1 MAVSSSTNRADTPFA
16 DITHFRSLIGALQYL
31 AITRP
36 DIQFAVNRVAQH
48 MHQPSEHDYHCLKRI
63 LRYIFGT
70 LGRGLLIRPEDLEL
84 RGFSDSDWAND
95 KNDRKSTSRFLVFLG
110 TNLISWCT
118 KKQPKV
124 SQSSTET
131 EYRALALLATETM
144 RGEAIAECL
153 SELQSESHENQQKA
167 LLTLVSITKVSPQN
181 RNLLAQTK
189 GVVSTLLSLS
199 MSPSSTTIQ
208 LLALSVLFN
217 LSLNPNLKQTLA
229 DMEKI
234 LFLNSVILSSTSAEP
249 SRIAAS
255 LLCSLAMLDKNKAK
269 FGVAGTVEALVKVI
283 SRPRGPASHHFLSTL
298 AELVQFHG
306 NCTVA
311 VRSGAVPVLIKL
323 VEDSD
328 CQDLAGTSL
337 AILCLLA
344 RFEEGLTALKE
355 MDKIVALLIEILK
368 GKCTLS
374 KEGAADILLRLFDES
389 EGCIRDALRLP
400 EFSSVLADLSVRGSV
415 IAREKASLLMKKLM
429 EANMD
434 VVYGDTGNKTAA
446 YLQWI

>member
-1 MAVSSSTNRADTPFA
+1 MA
-16 DITHFRSLIGALQYL
+16 
-31 AITRP
+31 RP
-36 DIQFAVNRVAQH
+36 R
-48 MHQPSEHDYHCLKRI
+48 
-63 LRYIFGT
+63 
-70 LGRGLLIRPEDLEL
+70 
-84 RGFSDSDWAND
+84 
-95 KNDRKSTSRFLVFLG
+95 
-110 TNLISWCT
+110 
-118 KKQPKV
+118 
-124 SQSSTET
+124 
-131 EYRALALLATETM
+131 
-144 RGEAIAECL
+144 EAIAECL

-181 RNLLAQTK
+181 RNLLAQTN
-189 GVVSTLLSLS
+189 GVVSTLLSLL

-208 LLALSVLFN
+208 LLALSILFN

-255 LLCSLAMLDKNKAK
+255 LLCSLAMLDKSKAK
-269 FGVAGTVEALVKVI
+269 FGVAGTIEALVKVI

-328 CQDLAGTSL
+328 CEDLAGTSL

-355 MDKIVALLIEILK
+355 IDKIVALLIEILK
-368 GKCTLS
+368 GKCMLS

-389 EGCIRDALRLP
+389 DGCIRDALRLP
-400 EFSSVLADLSVRGSV
+400 EFSSVLADVSVRGSV
-415 IAREKASLLMKKLM
+415 RAREKASLLMKKLM

-446 YLQWI
+446 YLQW

>member
-1 MAVSSSTNRADTPFA
+1 MA
-16 DITHFRSLIGALQYL
+16 
-31 AITRP
+31 RP
-36 DIQFAVNRVAQH
+36 R
-48 MHQPSEHDYHCLKRI
+48 
-63 LRYIFGT
+63 
-70 LGRGLLIRPEDLEL
+70 
-84 RGFSDSDWAND
+84 
-95 KNDRKSTSRFLVFLG
+95 
-110 TNLISWCT
+110 
-118 KKQPKV
+118 
-124 SQSSTET
+124 
-131 EYRALALLATETM
+131 
-144 RGEAIAECL
+144 EAIVECL

-167 LLTLVSITKVSPQN
+167 LLTLVSITKVNPHN
-181 RNLLAQTK
+181 RNLLAQTN

-208 LLALSVLFN
+208 LLALSILFN

-234 LFLNSVILSSTSAEP
+234 LFLNSVIMSSTSVEP

-311 VRSGAVPVLIKL
+311 VQSGAVPVLIKL
-323 VEDSD
+323 VKDSD
-328 CQDLAGTSL
+328 CEDLAGTSL

-368 GKCTLS
+368 GKCMLS

-400 EFSSVLADLSVRGSV
+400 ELSSVLADLSVRGSV
-415 IAREKASLLMKKLM
+415 RAREKASLLMKKLM

-446 YLQWI
+446 YLQC

>member
-1 MAVSSSTNRADTPFA
+1 MAR
-16 DITHFRSLIGALQYL
+16 
-31 AITRP
+31 
-36 DIQFAVNRVAQH
+36 
-48 MHQPSEHDYHCLKRI
+48 
-63 LRYIFGT
+63 
-70 LGRGLLIRPEDLEL
+70 
-84 RGFSDSDWAND
+84 
-95 KNDRKSTSRFLVFLG
+95 
-110 TNLISWCT
+110 
-118 KKQPKV
+118 
-124 SQSSTET
+124 
-131 EYRALALLATETM
+131 

>member
-1 MAVSSSTNRADTPFA
+1 MA
-16 DITHFRSLIGALQYL
+16 
-31 AITRP
+31 RP
-36 DIQFAVNRVAQH
+36 R
-48 MHQPSEHDYHCLKRI
+48 
-63 LRYIFGT
+63 
-70 LGRGLLIRPEDLEL
+70 
-84 RGFSDSDWAND
+84 
-95 KNDRKSTSRFLVFLG
+95 
-110 TNLISWCT
+110 
-118 KKQPKV
+118 
-124 SQSSTET
+124 
-131 EYRALALLATETM
+131 
-144 RGEAIAECL
+144 EAIAECL
-153 SELQSESHENQQKA
+153 SELQSESQENQQKA

-181 RNLLAQTK
+181 RNLLAQTN

-208 LLALSVLFN
+208 LLALSILFN

-234 LFLNSVILSSTSAEP
+234 LFLNSVIMSSTSAEP

-283 SRPRGPASHHFLSTL
+283 SRSRGPASHHFLSTL

-311 VRSGAVPVLIKL
+311 VQSGAVPVLIKL

-328 CQDLAGTSL
+328 CEDLAGTSL

-355 MDKIVALLIEILK
+355 IDKIVALLIEILK
-368 GKCTLS
+368 GKCMLS
-374 KEGAADILLRLFDES
+374 KEGAADILLRLFEES

-415 IAREKASLLMKKLM
+415 KAREKASLLMKKLM

-446 YLQWI
+446 YLQCNEDFVGEIVSERFSVSRRRFDGGDYGEEMQDPKDYVKKIGFGSQQDPDLGPEQQLGLGGVSFYLSFVGVAIVCSLLALVV

>member
-1 MAVSSSTNRADTPFA
+1 M
-16 DITHFRSLIGALQYL
+16 
-31 AITRP
+31 
-36 DIQFAVNRVAQH
+36 
-48 MHQPSEHDYHCLKRI
+48 
-63 LRYIFGT
+63 
-70 LGRGLLIRPEDLEL
+70 
-84 RGFSDSDWAND
+84 
-95 KNDRKSTSRFLVFLG
+95 
-110 TNLISWCT
+110 
-118 KKQPKV
+118 
-124 SQSSTET
+124 
-131 EYRALALLATETM
+131 
-144 RGEAIAECL
+144 

>member
-1 MAVSSSTNRADTPFA
+1 MAR
-16 DITHFRSLIGALQYL
+16 
-31 AITRP
+31 
-36 DIQFAVNRVAQH
+36 
-48 MHQPSEHDYHCLKRI
+48 
-63 LRYIFGT
+63 
-70 LGRGLLIRPEDLEL
+70 
-84 RGFSDSDWAND
+84 
-95 KNDRKSTSRFLVFLG
+95 
-110 TNLISWCT
+110 
-118 KKQPKV
+118 
-124 SQSSTET
+124 
-131 EYRALALLATETM
+131 

-446 YLQWI
+446 YLQW